1 MSDDLQQNTTDY
13 VVASAK
19 AALGMVPFAG
29 SLLAELAGT
38 IIPKQRMDRLVGFA
52 RELEGKIG
60 ELDQD
65 AVRAKLMDEN
75 FTDLLEET
83 ARQAAQAVTE
93 ERRAYLASLLA
104 SGVTDTHVSFV
115 ESKHLLRI
123 LSQINDIEV
132 IWLRFY
138 HYPFL
143 NGDDEFR
150 NKHTAV
156 LEPIA
161 ATLSSDQETLDRHAL
176 QENYTEHLISLG
188 LLKRPLQV
196 DGKTGYPMFD
206 KFTKDWKTQGTQT
219 TPLGRL
225 LLKYIGL
232 DQVPQP

>member
-1 MSDDLQQNTTDY
+1 MSLVKSKQR
-13 VVASAK
+13 VADHGEVFTPAW
-19 AALGMVPFAG
+19 MVEA
-29 SLLAELAGT
+29 
-38 IIPKQRMDRLVGFA
+38 IPKQRMDRLVGFA

-104 SGVTDTHVSFV
+104 SGVTETHVSFV

-123 LSQINDIEV
+123 LSQINDIEI

-188 LLKRPLQV
+188 LLNRPLQV